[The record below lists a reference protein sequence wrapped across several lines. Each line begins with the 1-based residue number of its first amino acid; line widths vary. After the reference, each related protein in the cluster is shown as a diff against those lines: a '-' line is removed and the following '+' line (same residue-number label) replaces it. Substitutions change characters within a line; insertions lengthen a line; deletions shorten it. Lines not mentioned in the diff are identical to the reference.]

1 MNKGIKKSQGEYII
15 HLHSDD
21 SFFNEKILKNI
32 NNFIKHNDS
41 PDLIYGKANFIN
53 TENGNSRIIPH
64 RKIYHK
70 IRFWLLLLT
79 NYVPHQTAFIKKEMF
94 DKWGM
99 FDENFKN
106 SMDYDLWLRFS
117 KNKIDSK
124 FIDEIICNFTVRKDT
139 QSTVGKDNQEHL
151 ISQRKYIKNK
161 LILFVLNNIDKL
173 NKKRNV
179 I

>member
-1 MNKGIKKSQGEYII
+1 MKFSVITCTYNSDKYIEKNIRSIENQTFQNFEHIFIDGFSSDKTIAIIKKYQSKFPCKVKLFQFKPKGIANAMNKGIKKSQGEYII

-21 SFFNEKILKNI
+21 SFVNEKILKNI
-32 NNFIKHNDS
+32 NNFIEHNNS

-79 NYVPHQTAFIKKEMF
+79 NYVPHQTVFIKKEMF

-99 FDENFKN
+99 FDE
-106 SMDYDLWLRFS
+106 
-117 KNKIDSK
+117 
-124 FIDEIICNFTVRKDT
+124 T
-139 QSTVGKDNQEHL
+139 
-151 ISQRKYIKNK
+151 
-161 LILFVLNNIDKL
+161 
-173 NKKRNV
+173 
-179 I
+179 

>member
-32 NNFIKHNDS
+32 NNFIEHNNS

-79 NYVPHQTAFIKKEMF
+79 NYVPHQTVFIKKEMF

-99 FDENFKN
+99 FDE
-106 SMDYDLWLRFS
+106 
-117 KNKIDSK
+117 
-124 FIDEIICNFTVRKDT
+124 T
-139 QSTVGKDNQEHL
+139 
-151 ISQRKYIKNK
+151 
-161 LILFVLNNIDKL
+161 
-173 NKKRNV
+173 
-179 I
+179 